1 MVQIPS
7 LTPHP
12 LRPIISNFCLTLRTP
27 LSKWNSCVYHPLSDM
42 YEGTIDMYKGTINMY
57 KGTINMYKGTINK
70 KKTEVASDS
79 EYALYF

>member
-12 LRPIISNFCLTLRTP
+12 LRPIISNFCLTHRTP
-27 LSKWNSCVYHPLSDM
+27 PPPPTPTLSKWRSCVYHPLSDM

-57 KGTINMYKGTINK
+57 KGTINK